1 MSYVCLCHTLTF
13 IKVTFCDIV
22 EPENENGMLKNN
34 YGLGKVNEMK
44 PQKPQENIFQS
55 CYEKILSINRK
66 GSLCELVLS
75 LCASLDT
82 ADSNLKKIVKAIEVF
97 GARPIFEQGSVP
109 HRRQMS

>member
-34 YGLGKVNEMK
+34 YGLGEVNEMK

-82 ADSNLKKIVKAIEVF
+82 ADSNLKK
-97 GARPIFEQGSVP
+97 
-109 HRRQMS
+109 